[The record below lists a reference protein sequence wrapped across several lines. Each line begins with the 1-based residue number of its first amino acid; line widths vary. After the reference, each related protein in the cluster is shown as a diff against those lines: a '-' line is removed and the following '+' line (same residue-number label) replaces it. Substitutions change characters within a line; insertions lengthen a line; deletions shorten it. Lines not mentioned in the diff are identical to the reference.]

1 MNTALHV
8 KERVHGK
15 EHRGC
20 TVMHGDVS
28 LGIFFNCTSSIAA
41 NVAWAIMEHLRN
53 PPLNETEPI
62 ETHPFDARN
71 VAGWSIDQP
80 PRPPPHSVGGSNN

>member
-1 MNTALHV
+1 
-8 KERVHGK
+8 
-15 EHRGC
+15 
-20 TVMHGDVS
+20 MHGDVS